1 MEPEKG
7 NALFKNY
14 FIHIPEP
21 KGKKKKKNICTQQLE
36 DLQGR
41 FLF

>member
-7 NALFKNY
+7 NELFKNY
-14 FIHIPEP
+14 FLRFPDP
-21 KGKKKKKNICTQQLE
+21 KGKKKESICIQQLE